1 MNVLQQSELS
11 QQLILKTL
19 NTKSTNVS
27 IKFFSLLRLLLCLT
41 DLSFNTNNYA
51 LQTRL
56 ASVDRQINDTQHN
69 DTRYNGFI
77 FNDTHH
83 NDNQHNNKKCDT

>member
-19 NTKSTNVS
+19 NREPTNVS

-41 DLSFNTNNYA
+41 DLSLITNNYA

-56 ASVDRQINDTQHN
+56 TSVHRQINDAQH
-69 DTRYNGFI
+69 NGFI
-77 FNDTHH
+77 CNDTHC
-83 NDNQHNNKKCDT
+83 NDNQHNNKK